1 MLRGEVTSESQ
12 GGTEEKP
19 GLRYVPGD
27 LGTGWGLLG
36 SAGAYVFW
44 VSHLNANVISS
55 EKVSRP

>member
-36 SAGAYVFW
+36 SAGAYIFGFHI
-44 VSHLNANVISS
+44 SHFTLGFHIS
-55 EKVSRP
+55 

>member
-36 SAGAYVFW
+36 SAGAYVFGF
-44 VSHLNANVISS
+44 HT
-55 EKVSRP
+55 